1 MSRAND
7 LKRLKAMERAKL
19 ISKLEEKHGKENAE
33 KIIADSMQAAVEK
46 AFNMFKRK
54 QFYFQGGNALLIVL
68 VTTSHR
74 RIYDK

>member
-7 LKRLKAMERAKL
+7 LKRLKAMERANL

-54 QFYFQGGNALLIVL
+54 
-68 VTTSHR
+68 
-74 RIYDK
+74 